1 MLDECSTI
9 LSVFVLR
16 WAAHSAIEYSILLE
30 LMKKVIQSD
39 LVVTTTKVTNYNTVM
54 NKKSSVIR
62 HATTGTP
69 LLGLGV
75 NLAFID

>member
-9 LSVFVLR
+9 SSVSVLR

-39 LVVTTTKVTNYNTVM
+39 LVVTTTKVTNYNTV
-54 NKKSSVIR
+54 
-62 HATTGTP
+62 
-69 LLGLGV
+69 
-75 NLAFID
+75 